1 MTLPKAGVVGQTIEV
16 TSGTIRP
23 GDVLNIG
30 GQAFQVLNLIELPA
44 QGKALR
50 FTTGEVLNMHSKTRL
65 TVVRAARR
73 W

>member
-1 MTLPKAGVVGQTIEV
+1 MTPPKAGVVGQTTEV

-23 GDVLNIG
+23 GDVLHIG
-30 GQAFQVLNLIELPA
+30 GQAFQVLNLIELHA
-44 QGKALR
+44 QDKALR

>member
-1 MTLPKAGVVGQTIEV
+1 MTYPKHAALSQTVEV
-16 TSGTIRP
+16 TARTILP

-30 GQAFQVLNLIELPA
+30 GQAFEVLNLIELPA

-50 FTTGEVLNMHSKTRL
+50 FTTGEVLNMHFKTRL
-65 TVVRAARR
+65 TVFRTARR

>member
-1 MTLPKAGVVGQTIEV
+1 MTLPRAGWIGQSIEV
-16 TSGTIRP
+16 TSRTIRP
-23 GDVLNIG
+23 GDVLHMG

-50 FTTGEVLNMHSKTRL
+50 FTTGEVLNMHFKTRL
-65 TVVRAARR
+65 TVVRTARR

>member
-1 MTLPKAGVVGQTIEV
+1 MTYPKHVALSQTVEV
-16 TSGTIRP
+16 TARTILP

-30 GQAFQVLNLIELPA
+30 GQAFEVLNLIELPA

-50 FTTGEVLNMHSKTRL
+50 FTTGEVLNMHFKTRL
-65 TVVRAARR
+65 TVFRAARR